1 MNYETLLHCYKAS
14 VCSMILFS
22 FFQRPQP
29 FWETLCKVLENN
41 QDFFACV

>member
-1 MNYETLLHCYKAS
+1 MNYEALLHCYKAS
-14 VCSMILFS
+14 LCSMIVS

-29 FWETLCKVLENN
+29 FWEILCKVLENN